1 MKLLHDLPLSTR
13 IAGSA
18 LLLVALG
25 ALTLMF
31 VEEAHLREVYF
42 GQRRAHLE
50 EAFLFNE
57 LRLTQAINTL
67 RCNARFLADTPPV
80 SGIMRAARN
89 NGYDTRDG
97 NTNEQWEERLRQIFS
112 PFLLAHPEYY
122 QLNYIKI
129 ADQGREIAHLTSRNG
144 QVEIMPPDRLRSM
157 AGQDYSAATMKIAS
171 GRVDLS
177 NIDLSREEGKNDQ
190 PHIPTIQA
198 SAPVFDDNGK
208 IFGLI
213 VLYLDLRPLLQSAAF
228 NLPPGVFALI
238 TDRHG
243 RYLLR
248 PEPLRAIGFAAE
260 SGNGIRTDFPTLAA
274 ALDPRTPKFMP
285 LRKLTTKSAAQYL
298 AAGRIHYDAD
308 NPDQFLLL
316 TYHLTD
322 DVARRFVTI
331 PRIHLITGFA
341 TLLLICGIML
351 LVLRRIFS
359 PLEQLTASAIE
370 ITAGTRNVRLP
381 PDDGGEI
388 GHLIKAIDIM
398 RTELSNREQEIL
410 QINEGLERQVARRTN
425 ELATANKLL
434 LHEISARKRALNDVE
449 SLFRR
454 NLALM
459 NIAMDGIHILDMQGN
474 LVEANKAF
482 YQMLGYS
489 EELRSDLK
497 VTDWDM
503 QFSQEELQ
511 AAFKDLI
518 GKQIMIETR
527 YRRKD
532 GTIFDVEIACSGV
545 ELAGWGYIYA
555 VSRDISER
563 KLTESALRQKQIMI
577 DTAMDGFWLTDTQG
591 ILLEANEAYARMSGY
606 TVPEL
611 IGLHIS
617 HLETKEQPEEVSGHI
632 AKIVAEG
639 YDFFETRHQHKN
651 GHEIDI
657 EVAARYLADFQQIFV
672 FCRDITKRK
681 QAALELQHN
690 QELLKEAERLGKL
703 GSWELD
709 LAGGVLHWSEEVYR
723 IFELDPARGAPSYE
737 NFLNAIHPDDRDG
750 VNHAY
755 HRSLQDQQPYH
766 IEHRLLFADG
776 RIKWVSEHCT
786 STFDLSGKPLR
797 SLGMV
802 QDITEHKE
810 AEEEILA
817 LALHDQLT
825 GLPNRRYFLERLG
838 AALSASTRHDDFGAV
853 LFIDMD
859 NFKTLNDTRGHET
872 GDLMLIEVANRLGSC
887 LREVDIAA
895 RLGGDEF
902 VVQIGDLGNDRDKAL
917 HRAGLVAE
925 HIRKA
930 LAQPYILNDHPHHSS
945 PSIGVTLYHGKDA
958 SVDTVL
964 QRADTAMY
972 QAKNSGRNK
981 VCFFDPATVPE
992 G

>member
-1 MKLLHDLPLSTR
+1 MKLLHNLPLSMR

-18 LLLVALG
+18 LILVMLG

-80 SGIMRAARN
+80 SGIMRTARN
-89 NGYDTRDG
+89 NGYDARDG
-97 NTNEQWEERLRQIFS
+97 NTFEQWEERLRQIFS

-122 QLNYIKI
+122 QLSYIRV
-129 ADQGREIAHLTSRNG
+129 ADQGRDIAHFISRNG
-144 QVEIMPPDRLRSM
+144 QVEIVPPDRLRCRTE
-157 AGQDYSAATMKIAS
+157 QNYSAATMEMGS
-171 GRVDLS
+171 GRVHLS

-190 PHIPTIQA
+190 PVIPTIQA

-213 VLYLDLRPLLQSAAF
+213 VLCLDLRPLLQSATF
-228 NLPPGVFALI
+228 NLPPGVSAFI
-238 TDRHG
+238 TDSHG

-248 PEPLRAIGFAAE
+248 PEALRDIGSAPG
-260 SGNGIRTDFPTLAA
+260 SGKGIRTDFPTLVA

-285 LRKLTTKSAAQYL
+285 LRKLATKSATQYL

-308 NPDQFLLL
+308 NPTQFLFL
-316 TYHLTD
+316 TYHIAD
-322 DVARRFVTI
+322 DMARRLTAI
-331 PRIHLITGFA
+331 PQAHVIAGF
-341 TLLLICGIML
+341 TVLLLACGIVL
-351 LVLRRIFS
+351 IVLRRTFL
-359 PLEQLTASAIE
+359 PLEQLAVAADE
-370 ITAGTRNVRLP
+370 ITAGARDVRLP
-381 PDDGGEI
+381 QSGDGEI
-388 GHLIKAIDIM
+388 GRLAKALNAMLSELARRERDIA
-398 RTELSNREQEIL
+398 
-410 QINEGLERQVARRTN
+410 QINQGLERQVAERTQALTTVN
-425 ELATANKLL
+425 DRLVKEIHERERV
-434 LHEISARKRALNDVE
+434 LHDVE
-449 SLFRR
+449 VLFQR
-454 NLALM
+454 NQTLM
-459 NIAMDGIHILDMQGN
+459 NTAMDGIHILDLQGH
-474 LVEANKAF
+474 LVEANESF
-482 YQMLGYS
+482 YRMLGYTGES
-489 EELRSDLK
+489 KPALK
-497 VTDWDM
+497 VTDWDA

-518 GKQIMIETR
+518 EKNILIETR

-532 GTIFDVEIACSGV
+532 GTIFDVEIACSGI
-545 ELAGWGYIYA
+545 ELAGSGYLYA
-555 VSRDISER
+555 ASRDITER
-563 KLTESALRQKQIMI
+563 KQSEATLRRKKLVI
-577 DTAMDGFWLTDTQG
+577 DTAMDGFWITDEQG
-591 ILLEANEAYARMSGY
+591 FLLEANETYARISGY
-606 TVPEL
+606 SVAEL
-611 IGLHIS
+611 VTMHIS
-617 HLETKEQPEEVSGHI
+617 QLEAKEHLEDVKEHL
-632 AKIVAEG
+632 AKLIAEG
-639 YDFFETRHQHKN
+639 RDRFETRHRHKD

-657 EVAARYLADFQQIFV
+657 EISARYLAESRQLFV
-672 FCRDITKRK
+672 FCRDISKRK

-709 LAGGVLHWSEEVYR
+709 LPSGVLRWSEEVYR
-723 IFELDPARGAPSYE
+723 IFELDPARFAPSYE
-737 NFLNAIHPDDRDG
+737 NFLSVIHPDDRDG

-755 HRSLQDQQPYH
+755 QRSLQDQQPYH

-776 RIKWVSEHCT
+776 RVKWVREHCT

-797 SLGMV
+797 SIGMV

-825 GLPNRRYFLERLG
+825 GLPNRRCFLERLE

-859 NFKTLNDTRGHET
+859 KFKILNDTWGHES
-872 GDLMLIEVANRLGSC
+872 GDLMLIEVANRLRSC
-887 LREVDIAA
+887 IREVDIAA

-902 VVQIGDLGNDRDKAL
+902 VVQIGDLGSDRDKAL
-917 HRAGLVAE
+917 QRSSLVAE
-925 HIRKA
+925 HIRKT
-930 LAQPYILNDHPHHSS
+930 LAQPYMLNNRRHHSS

-958 SVDTVL
+958 SVDKVL

-972 QAKNSGRNK
+972 QAKDSGRNK
-981 VCFFDPATVPE
+981 VCFFDQATPIE